1 MLAGSVGRIRWAASH
16 IVFAIAGTTVAILG
30 AGVVAG
36 LTYGIASG
44 DVGGKLPAVLAVA
57 ALQLPAI
64 WMLSAITVAL
74 FGLVPRF
81 TPVAWGVLVGF
92 IALYL
97 LGSIGGL
104 PHWLVNLQPFTHAQ
118 RTPGQPFDAAPVIWL
133 LLIDVALLVV
143 GLLAFRRR
151 DLR

>member
-1 MLAGSVGRIRWAASH
+1 M
-16 IVFAIAGTTVAILG
+16 LG

-44 DVGGKLPAVLAVA
+44 DIGGKLPAVLAVA

-64 WMLSAITVAL
+64 WMLCAITVAL

-97 LGSIGGL
+97 LGSIAGL
-104 PHWLVNLQPFTHAQ
+104 PHWLVNFQPFTHAQ

-133 LLIDVALLVV
+133 LLIDVALFAV